1 MLKSIVYTILLSL
14 SLVAG
19 TGLATEAPAHAQ
31 EAKAPVTAAD
41 HLQMAKMY
49 QDKAAS
55 YRKDA
60 EFHRKMIE
68 EYKSQAAS
76 SPKTGPNP
84 WFTKMQKHCQM
95 LIKDAEKLATDAEKS
110 AEFHTLRAKEVEGK

>member
-1 MLKSIVYTILLSL
+1 MRTTIHILVLSL
-14 SLVAG
+14 SLAAG
-19 TGLATEAPAHAQ
+19 TALATAAPAYAQ

-41 HLQMAKMY
+41 HLQLAKMY

-60 EFHRKMIE
+60 DYHRKMIE
-68 EYKSQAAS
+68 EYKAQAAT
-76 SPKTGPNP
+76 SPKSGPNP

-95 LIKDAEKLATDAEKS
+95 MIKDAEKLAADAEKS